1 MRKNIIIGVSVI
13 LLSLSGIILCNNK
26 KTDKDLP
33 IYYSH
38 AAYMYD
44 TSTPEKAIG
53 ISENVIVA
61 RIDRVKDTVYK
72 HPIEIVKDNKTKI
85 VYTPYTI
92 YEITVI
98 ENIKGSIKVN
108 EKIDFMQYGGL
119 NYDKKS
125 YTLLD
130 DSPLLTVGNYYILMP
145 SWWEEN
151 SERILEV
158 SEKTRMID
166 LGQTL
171 STSAYNTL
179 DRYRVAYT
187 NQYVPE
193 KLITE

>member
-38 AAYMYD
+38 AAYKYD

-72 HPIEIVKDNKTKI
+72 HPIEIVKDNETKI

-108 EKIDFMQYGGL
+108 EKIAFMQYGGL
-119 NYDKKS
+119 NYDKQS

-130 DSPLLTVGNYYILMP
+130 D
-145 SWWEEN
+145 
-151 SERILEV
+151 
-158 SEKTRMID
+158 
-166 LGQTL
+166 
-171 STSAYNTL
+171 
-179 DRYRVAYT
+179 
-187 NQYVPE
+187 
-193 KLITE
+193 